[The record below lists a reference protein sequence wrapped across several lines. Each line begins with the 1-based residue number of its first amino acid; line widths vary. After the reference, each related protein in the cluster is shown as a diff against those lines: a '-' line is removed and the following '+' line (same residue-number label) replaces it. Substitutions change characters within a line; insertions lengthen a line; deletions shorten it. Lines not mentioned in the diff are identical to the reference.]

1 MTHFTPKITKKASLL
16 AIIALICTFFAIF
29 SIIACNKMSA
39 ENSISV
45 SCNTKPNFT
54 KDANEA
60 QRTAMIAFCTT
71 NNINYTVDSSGV
83 FYQIITPGAS
93 TKVNLCETLSITYTG
108 KLLNGTQFDAGTIAY
123 DLSSLIVGWQI
134 VVPYIGK
141 GGHIKILIPSSLGY
155 GSVAQTKIPANSP
168 LYFDI
173 ILN

>member
-16 AIIALICTFFAIF
+16 AIIALICTFFAFF
-29 SIIACNKMSA
+29 SISACNMKGSD
-39 ENSISV
+39 SYSLT
-45 SCNTKPNFT
+45 CTTKANFT
-54 KDANEA
+54 KDVNAA
-60 QRTAMIAFCTT
+60 QRTAMIAFCTA
-71 NNINYTVDSSGV
+71 NSINYTVDSSGV
-83 FYQIITPGAS
+83 LYQIITPGAS

>member
-1 MTHFTPKITKKASLL
+1 MTHFAPKTTKFAPFL
-16 AIIALICTFFAIF
+16 AIFALFCLIFAIF
-29 SIIACNKMSA
+29 SNTACSKSSA
-39 ENSISV
+39 CTITANY
-45 SCNTKPNFT
+45 T
-54 KDANEA
+54 KDVNAA
-60 QRTAMIAFCTT
+60 QKAAMIAFCVT
-71 NNINYTVDSSGV
+71 NNISYTEDPSGIL
-83 FYQIITPGAS
+83 YQIIKPGSS